1 MSASE
6 RRFVRSSTAAS
17 ATLVVDVTRAV
28 ATEFECPAGARIVA
42 LGGGLVLAYRDADGS
57 LPLRRVALAEGDSH
71 VLAAAASVALRAMDE
86 AGQGLIVAPR
96 SWWARLGDWLMGV
109 PAAASGGG
117 RCALAA
123 AETSAAVEPAA
134 GAAYLMSG
142 RSEARYAQA
151 RAGVRRAA

>member
-71 VLAAAASVALRAMDE
+71 VLAAAASVALQAMGE
-86 AGQGLIVAPR
+86 AGQGLVVAPR
-96 SWWARLGDWLMGV
+96 SWWVRLGDWLMGV
-109 PAAASGGG
+109 PADVAGGG
-117 RCALAA
+117 RYGLEMVGASGA
-123 AETSAAVEPAA
+123 AEPA
-134 GAAYLMSG
+134 GAAYLLS
-142 RSEARYAQA
+142 RRADARYAQP

>member
-71 VLAAAASVALRAMDE
+71 VLAAAASVALQAMGGSTNAVVHRA
-86 AGQGLIVAPR
+86 AICG
-96 SWWARLGDWLMGV
+96 RLGQRLDVERLD
-109 PAAASGGG
+109 
-117 RCALAA
+117 ALADKI
-123 AETSAAVEPAA
+123 P
-134 GAAYLMSG
+134 MPP
-142 RSEARYAQA
+142 
-151 RAGVRRAA
+151 GVLKDIGVTRVTLYVRGKVPTRFLDGSTEV